1 MKKKNEVK
9 HANYKEQIKR
19 LNLAFKNRFLLEAIL
34 IDYGMLE
41 DRTEAF
47 IRYSLGENKLDK
59 YQTINRKINK
69 LKALFGDKYQNINRY
84 LSLELLDDLHNW
96 KEKRNSIIHGLMKR
110 NNSTFEL
117 EALALEGLNLVKI
130 LNSKS
135 ISFKRKLEKI

>member
-1 MKKKNEVK
+1 MNEVK
-9 HANYKEQIKR
+9 HANYKEQMKR
-19 LNLAFKNRFLLEAIL
+19 LNLAIKNRFLLEAIL
-34 IDYGMLE
+34 IEYGMLE

-69 LKALFGDKYQNINRY
+69 LKALVGDKYQNINRY

-110 NNSTFEL
+110 INSAEEL
-117 EALALEGLNLVKI
+117 EAIALEGLNLVKI
-130 LNSKS
+130 FNSKS
-135 ISFKRKLEKI
+135 MSFKRKLEKI

>member
-1 MKKKNEVK
+1 MNEVK
-9 HANYKEQIKR
+9 HTNYKEQMTR
-19 LNLAFKNRFLLEAIL
+19 LNLAIKNRFLLEAIL
-34 IDYGMLE
+34 IEYGMLE

-69 LKALFGDKYQNINRY
+69 LKALVGDKYQNINRY

>member
-1 MKKKNEVK
+1 MNEVK
-9 HANYKEQIKR
+9 HANYKEQMKR
-19 LNLAFKNRFLLEAIL
+19 LNLAIKNRFLLEAIL
-34 IDYGMLE
+34 IEYGILE

-69 LKALFGDKYQNINRY
+69 LKALVGDKYQNINRY

-110 NNSTFEL
+110 KNSTFEL

>member
-1 MKKKNEVK
+1 MNEVK
-9 HANYKEQIKR
+9 HANYKEQMKR

-34 IDYGMLE
+34 IEYGMLE

>member
-1 MKKKNEVK
+1 MNEVK
-9 HANYKEQIKR
+9 HTNYKEQMKR
-19 LNLAFKNRFLLEAIL
+19 LNLAIKNRFLLEAIL
-34 IDYGMLE
+34 IEYGMLE

-47 IRYSLGENKLDK
+47 IRYSLGEDKTDK

-69 LKALFGDKYQNINRY
+69 LKALVGDKYKNINRY
-84 LSLELLDDLHNW
+84 LSLDLLDDLYNW

-110 NNSTFEL
+110 INSAEEL
-117 EALALEGLNLVKI
+117 EAIALEGLNLVKI